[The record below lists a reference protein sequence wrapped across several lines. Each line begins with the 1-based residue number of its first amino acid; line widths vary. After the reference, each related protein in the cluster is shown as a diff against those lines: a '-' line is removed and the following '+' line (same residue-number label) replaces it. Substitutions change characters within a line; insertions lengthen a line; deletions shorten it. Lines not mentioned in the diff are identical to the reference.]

1 MPETFSSPPF
11 LLTWNSGTKL
21 EIVHGFDAAVIR
33 ADELAHFDS
42 VMVYALD
49 PRFQFDPQEDGSIE
63 AICIPTGEKF
73 KRTPEKH

>member
-11 LLTWNSGTKL
+11 LLTWGADNS

-42 VMVYALD
+42 VVIYALD

-73 KRTPEKH
+73 KRTLEKH